1 MQDTWTKWENWHK
14 PISMIKR
21 MLWCMSNVPDSYI
34 TQCQNLRL
42 IGVQMTMKISLDI
55 SPNTWRAL
63 LFEHSKSEG
72 SPQKVARNTWELC
85 LRGQKPLN
93 YIKSQSTKAKG
104 LIEKSF
110 LLKISNIPNFELQL
124 SKMKLMN

>member
-21 MLWCMSNVPDSYI
+21 MLWCVSNVLDSNI

-42 IGVQMTMKISLDI
+42 IGLQMTLEISLDI
-55 SPNTWRAL
+55 SLNTWRAL

-72 SPQKVARNTWELC
+72 SPQKFSRNTWELC

-93 YIKSQSTKAKG
+93 YIKSQSTKVKG
-104 LIEKSF
+104 LIEKSY
-110 LLKISNIPNFELQL
+110 LLKNSNIPNFELQL